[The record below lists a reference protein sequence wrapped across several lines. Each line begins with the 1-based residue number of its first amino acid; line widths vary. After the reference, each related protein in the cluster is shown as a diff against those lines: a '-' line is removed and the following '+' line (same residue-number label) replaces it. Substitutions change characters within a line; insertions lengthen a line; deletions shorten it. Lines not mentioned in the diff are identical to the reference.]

1 MAKHKKTRVSQ
12 SVVADDANVSRSTV
26 SLVLRNSNL
35 VTRETRDRVMASI
48 EKLGYKNSRTP
59 QQGREGGNSGI
70 IGVVFPDISNIFYTS
85 LFVGIN
91 EFFDTYKDYSIFF
104 NSTFDSIDKQQRFLD
119 DLMKYNIAGLIISP
133 SAGTTAKDL
142 DRIQAAHIPMI
153 FCPRYIEGMDVSFV
167 GCDYQLGA
175 YMATT
180 HLIENNHKRIALLGG
195 TRGISPFEE
204 RLKGYKMALAANCMP
219 FDVKLQ
225 ITGPVTQNWGR
236 EAVIQ
241 LLSEPDPPSAILCY
255 NDIIGRGGLQGLSH
269 MKLSPGADIAVVGF
283 DNTDDANNADRMSTG
298 NFDTPM
304 PDTGNLVYQNCTSV
318 SGNPYQWGYE
328 AAKLMYRHI
337 TGAAKETVKI
347 VFPQRLIIRSSSNKR
362 F

>member
-1 MAKHKKTRVSQ
+1 MAKQKKVRISQ
-12 SVVADDANVSRSTV
+12 SVIAKDANVSRSTV

-35 VTRETRDRVMASI
+35 VTKETRDRVMESA
-48 EKLGYKNSRTP
+48 KKFGYKNQRGKA
-59 QQGREGGNSGI
+59 QEGGGAGI

-91 EFFDTYKDYSIFF
+91 EFFDSYGEYSIFF
-104 NSTFDSIDKQQRFLD
+104 NSTFDSVSKQQRFLE

-133 SAGTTAKDL
+133 AAGTTEKDL
-142 DRIQAAHIPMI
+142 DFIVKADIPMI

-175 YMATT
+175 YMAAN

-204 RLKGYKMALAANCMP
+204 RLKGYKMALAANCLP
-219 FDVKLQ
+219 YDEKLQ

-241 LLSEPDPPSAILCY
+241 LLSQPDPPSAILCY
-255 NDIIGRGGLQGLSH
+255 NDIIGRGVLQGLSY
-269 MKLSPGADIAVVGF
+269 MKLSPGEDIAVVGF
-283 DNTDDANNADRMSTG
+283 DNTDDAYNNDKMSTV
-298 NFDTPM
+298 NFDTPTS
-304 PDTGNLVYQNCTSV
+304 DTGNLIYQNCTSV

-337 TGAAKETVKI
+337 TGTVKETVKI
-347 VFPQRLIIRSSSNKR
+347 VFPQRLIIRTSSSKR
-362 F
+362 FK